1 MQKNLTSFA
10 RFKAPVEQA
19 ELKPTL
25 ILLGAALLL
34 TLHRYLG
41 SIEFAARTFPAAS
54 RFEATVF
61 MFAAALLLMGLV
73 PIAIVIF
80 IFREPL
86 QDYGLKIGD
95 WKFGLAATAILFPVI
110 AGLMLYPSS
119 QTAEMKAFY
128 PFDQSAGESA
138 ALFLRLELARA
149 VLFYTAWEFFFR
161 GFMLFGLRRSVGDWL
176 AVCIQT
182 IPSCLWH
189 IGMPT
194 GEIISSIP
202 GGILF
207 GLLALRTGSILWPWL
222 LHFLIGTGLDFFIVI
237 TS

>member
-10 RFKAPVEQA
+10 RFKAPLGQA

-41 SIEFAARTFPAAS
+41 SIEFATRAFPSAS
-54 RFEATVF
+54 RFEATAF
-61 MFAAALLLMGLV
+61 MFAAAQLLMGLV
-73 PIAIVIF
+73 PLAIIIF

-95 WKFGLAATAILFPVI
+95 WKFGLAATAILFPII
-110 AGLMLYPSS
+110 ACLMLYPAS
-119 QTAEMKAFY
+119 QTGEIKAFY
-128 PFDQSAGESA
+128 PFDQSAGESV
-138 ALFLRLELARA
+138 ALFLRLELWRG

-176 AVCIQT
+176 AICIQT

-207 GLLALRTGSILWPWL
+207 GLLALRTGSILWPLL
-222 LHFLIGTGLDFFIVI
+222 LHYLIGIGLDFFIVI